1 VTSRSVSPEPDSN
14 MKQRSL
20 WTRIALWVTGGLGFV
35 LLLLVF
41 GVVALLHNARFH
53 QYLLGKADRIASER
67 LGTRVT
73 LQNFSVHLSD
83 LSVDLYGLTIDGAAP
98 YLTPPLLQV
107 QHIGLDF
114 RVVSVWHRKWYFQ
127 IIRAD
132 NPVVRILTDARGISN
147 LPVLK
152 STGNTHVNIF
162 QLGVR
167 HALMH
172 HGELYVNDKKI
183 PLDAELRDVN
193 FSSSFDSAKEA
204 YSGSLSYRDGQ
215 LQFGSFNPIPHNLE
229 AQFKATQNAFYLT
242 NAKIDSGSS
251 HFETT
256 ATLSHY
262 GDPTINAQYNA
273 VLDGAAVRQILK
285 NPSIPSGIVVTH
297 GSVQYHHGSNVSLL
311 DSLMIDGSL
320 TSRRLDVREK
330 QIRTQ
335 VRNIAARYSLQN
347 GNLNIQEARAG
358 LLGGTAEGEFA
369 IRNLGGDMHSSLKV
383 SLRGISMA
391 TAQQLMAP
399 FAATKDVGLRGAL
412 NGTVQAKWGRTLDNL
427 VAQTTLSIR
436 GDVSNV
442 HAEHGK
448 ASVLPV
454 SGLIHGTY
462 SAANQQIELT
472 NSYLQMPQTS
482 LTMNGTVSQRSSL
495 AVHIKSADLAELQS
509 LADAFRPGINSN
521 SSQLGLAGAVSFD
534 GMIKGSASA
543 PHIAGKLVASNLQIH
558 GTRWRSLRTNVE
570 ASPSLVS
577 LQHGTLVP
585 EPHGA
590 VDFSGSVALHTWSFA
605 KENPIS
611 LELDARQLDLVDVT
625 RLVNSKLPVDGTLTA
640 NLHIHGTAL
649 NPIGHGSISLTN
661 AKVYEQPI
669 RSASLN
675 FTGSDGQVQGNLS
688 ARVAS
693 GTVQTAFSVRPEQKS
708 YTAKLS
714 ATGIALAQ
722 LEILQAHH
730 IDANGTVNLNA
741 SGEGLLN
748 NPQFNATV
756 QASKLEISHQTVD
769 GLALQVSVANH
780 VATADINSQAI
791 RSSIRAHAKI
801 NLTGDYFADATV
813 DTQSIPL
820 QPLLATYAPA
830 QTANLGGSTQ
840 VHATL
845 QGPLKDWKQLEI
857 HATFPELKVNY
868 GNSVQLA
875 AASPIHVDYTHG
887 LIALQKA
894 SIRGTDTDLQI
905 QGTIPTVGNRPIELL
920 LLGTMNLQIAQL
932 LDPDFKSSGQLRF
945 NINSHGART
954 DPNIE
959 GEVDVVDASFYG
971 GDLPLGLQHGNGV
984 LTLTKNRL
992 SIKTF
997 KANSGGGIVTAQG
1010 GVTFRPSIQFDLGVA
1025 AKDIRMLYPQ
1035 GVREELG
1042 GDIRLVGNT
1051 ENAVLGG
1058 RMQIENMSFTPD
1070 FDLTN
1075 FTSQLSG
1082 GITPPPSQGF
1092 AQNTRLNIAI
1102 SSINNLNLV
1111 SRTLSVDGT
1120 ANLQVR
1126 GTVAQPVILG
1136 RVNLTNGDVIFN
1148 GNRFTVSG
1156 GTVQFVNPSETQ
1168 PVVNLALNTTIQQ
1181 YNIHLRFNGPV
1192 DQLSTNYTSDPS
1204 LPAADI
1210 INLLAFGET
1219 TEASAANPVTPTNQ
1233 AAMGLVASQVS
1244 SQITSRVAK
1253 IAGISQLSINPVLA
1267 GGSIQGPSGAVV
1279 TIQQRVTGNF
1289 FVTFS
1294 TNVATTQNQVIM
1306 GQYNVSPRV
1315 SLSVTR
1321 DQNGGVAFDTLFKRK
1336 W

>member
-1 VTSRSVSPEPDSN
+1 MTSRPISPKPGND
-14 MKQRSL
+14 MKRRRLWRRSL
-20 WTRIALWVTGGLGFV
+20 LWITGSTGFV
-35 LLLLVF
+35 LLLLLLGAFAV
-41 GVVALLHNARFH
+41 LHNARFH
-53 QYLLGKADRIASER
+53 QYLLRKAEQIASAE

-73 LQNFSVHLSD
+73 LQNFTIHLSRW
-83 LSVDLYGLTIDGAAP
+83 SVDLYGLTIDGTAP
-98 YLTPPLLQV
+98 NSTPPLLQV
-107 QHIGLDF
+107 QHIGIDF
-114 RVVSVWHRKWYFQ
+114 RIVSVWHSKWYFEN
-127 IIRAD
+127 IRVD
-132 NPVVRILTDARGISN
+132 NPVVRIVTDAGGISN
-147 LPVLK
+147 LPTLK
-152 STGNTHVNIF
+152 STGSTHTNIF
-162 QLGVR
+162 ELGVR
-167 HALMH
+167 HASLH
-172 HGELYVNDKKI
+172 HGELFANDRKI
-183 PLDAELRDVN
+183 PVDAELREVN
-193 FSSSFDSAKEA
+193 FSSSFDSANRS

-215 LQFGSFNPIPHNLE
+215 FQFGSFNSIRHNLE
-229 AQFKATQNAFYLT
+229 AQFAATANIFDLTKAR
-242 NAKIDSGSS
+242 IDSGSS
-251 HFETT
+251 QFETI
-256 ATLSHY
+256 ATLSNY
-262 GDPTINAQYNA
+262 ADPTINAHYNA

-285 NPSIPSGIVVTH
+285 NPSIPSGSVVTS
-297 GSVQYHHGSNVSLL
+297 GSVQYQYSSQLPLLHSLKVE
-311 DSLMIDGSL
+311 GSL

-330 QIRTQ
+330 QIRTL
-335 VRNIAARYSLQN
+335 VRNIAAHYSLTN
-347 GNLNIQEARAG
+347 GNLSIQQAHAN
-358 LLGGTAEGEFA
+358 LLGGAADGNVV
-369 IRNLGGDMHSSLKV
+369 IHDMGGDSSALLNV

-391 TAQQLMAP
+391 SAQQLAAP
-399 FAATKDVGLRGAL
+399 LVATKDVALRGAL

-427 VAQTTLSIR
+427 VAKATLSLR
-436 GDVSNV
+436 GDVANV
-442 HAEHGK
+442 HAEQRNPN
-448 ASVLPV
+448 ALPI
-454 SGLIHGTY
+454 SGLIQGTY
-462 SAANQQIELT
+462 STLNQQVELT

-482 LTMNGTVSQRSSL
+482 LMMNGTVSRRSSV
-495 AVHIKSADLAELQS
+495 AVHFKSSDLAELQA
-509 LADAFRPGINSN
+509 LADTFRPDVNR
-521 SSQLGLAGAVSFD
+521 SSIRLGLAGTASFD
-534 GMIKGSASA
+534 GTISGPASA
-543 PHIAGKLVASNLQIH
+543 PHIAGQLAAFNLQVR
-558 GTRWRSLRTNVE
+558 GTQWRSLRANVS
-570 ASPSLVS
+570 ASPSAIGF
-577 LQHGTLVP
+577 QHGTLIP
-585 EPHGA
+585 DAHGSI
-590 VDFSGSVALHTWSFA
+590 DFSGKVALNKWSFTT
-605 KENPIS
+605 ENPIQ

-625 RLVNSKLPVDGTLTA
+625 RLVNSSLPVDGTLAA
-640 NLHIHGTAL
+640 NVHIHGTAL
-649 NPIGHGSISLTN
+649 NPIGHGNISLTT

-669 RSASLN
+669 RSANLS

-688 ARVAS
+688 AHLAS
-693 GTVQTAFSVRPEQKS
+693 GTVQTAFSFRPEQKS

-714 ATGIALAQ
+714 ATGIVLAQ

-730 IDANGTVNLNA
+730 VDANGTVNLNVN
-741 SGEGLLN
+741 GEGLLN

-756 QASKLEISHQTVD
+756 QTSKLEISHQTID
-769 GLALQVSVANH
+769 GLGLQASVANH
-780 VATADINSQAI
+780 VATADLNSQAI
-791 RSSIRAHAKI
+791 HTSIRAHAKI
-801 NLTGDYFADATV
+801 NLTGDYFADATL

-820 QPLLATYAPA
+820 QPLLAAYAPEQA
-830 QTANLGGSTQ
+830 SSLGGATEI
-840 VHATL
+840 HATL
-845 QGPLKDWKQLEI
+845 QGPLNDWKQLEV
-857 HATFPELKVNY
+857 HATLPELKVNY

-875 AASPIHVDYTHG
+875 AASPIHVDYSHG
-887 LIALQKA
+887 LIALQRA
-894 SIRGTDTDLQI
+894 SIRGTNTDLQI

-945 NINSHGART
+945 NINSYGART
-954 DPNIE
+954 DPNIG

-992 SIKTF
+992 NIKTF
-997 KANSGGGIVTAQG
+997 KANSGGGTVTAQG

-1035 GVREELG
+1035 GVREELA
-1042 GDIRLVGNT
+1042 GDLRLVGNT
-1051 ENAVLGG
+1051 DNALLGG
-1058 RMQIENMSFTPD
+1058 RVQIENLSFTPD
-1070 FDLTN
+1070 FDLAS

-1082 GITPPPSQGF
+1082 GIAPPPSQGF
-1092 AQNTRLNIAI
+1092 AQNTRLSIAV
-1102 SSINNLNLV
+1102 SSVNNLNLI

-1148 GNRFTVSG
+1148 GNRFTVAG
-1156 GTVQFVNPSETQ
+1156 GTVQFVNPFETQ

-1192 DQLSTNYTSDPS
+1192 DQLHTNYTSDPS

-1219 TEASAANPVTPTNQ
+1219 TEASAANPTTPTNQ

-1315 SLSVTR
+1315 ALSVTR